1 MIDLDDFDRRILALL
16 QQNSRRTGAELSA
29 EIGLSPAA
37 CLRRLQ
43 RLRDEGVIARE
54 VALVAPEYRERKV
67 KVFVLLTFERD
78 RPDREDRF
86 TRRMR
91 GAPEVAQCYHVTGS
105 EDYLIAIEVAD
116 LEDYE
121 RFTKLHFY
129 ESYVKRFETHVVL
142 KDLMR

>member
-1 MIDLDDFDRRILALL
+1 M
-16 QQNSRRTGAELSA
+16 
-29 EIGLSPAA
+29 
-37 CLRRLQ
+37 
-43 RLRDEGVIARE
+43 
-54 VALVAPEYRERKV
+54 
-67 KVFVLLTFERD
+67 
-78 RPDREDRF
+78 
-86 TRRMR
+86 
-91 GAPEVAQCYHVTGS
+91 AQCYHVTGS

>member
-1 MIDLDDFDRRILALL
+1 MIDLDTFDRRILALL
-16 QQNSRRTGAELSA
+16 QENSRRTGAELSA
-29 EIGLSPAA
+29 EVGLSPAA

-54 VALVAPEYRERKV
+54 VALVAPEYREKKV
-67 KVFVLLTFERD
+67 TVFVLLTFERD
-78 RPDREDRF
+78 RPDREDHF
-86 TRRMR
+86 NRRMR
-91 GAPEVAQCYHVTGS
+91 EASEVVQCYHVTGS

-129 ESYVKRFETHVVL
+129 ESYVKRFQTHVVL

>member
-16 QQNSRRTGAELSA
+16 QANSRRTGAELSA
-29 EIGLSPAA
+29 AVGLSPAA

-67 KVFVLLTFERD
+67 AVFVLLTFERD
-78 RPDREDRF
+78 RPDREDQF

-91 GAPEVAQCYHVTGS
+91 EAPEVVQCYHVTGS
-105 EDYLIAIEVAD
+105 ADYLLGIEVAD
-116 LEDYE
+116 LEDYQ

>member
-16 QQNSRRTGAELSA
+16 EQNSRRTGAELSA

-67 KVFVLLTFERD
+67 TVFVLLTFERD

-91 GAPEVAQCYHVTGS
+91 EVSEVAQCYHVTGS

-121 RFTKLHFY
+121 RFTKRHFY

>member
-1 MIDLDDFDRRILALL
+1 MIDLDKFDRRILALL
-16 QQNSRRTGAELSA
+16 QENSRRTGAELSA
-29 EIGLSPAA
+29 EVGLSPAA

-54 VALVAPEYRERKV
+54 VALVAPEYRDKKV
-67 KVFVLLTFERD
+67 TVFVLLTFERD
-78 RPDREDRF
+78 RPDREDHF
-86 TRRMR
+86 SRRMR
-91 GAPEVAQCYHVTGS
+91 EASEVVQCYHVTGS
-105 EDYLIAIEVAD
+105 EDFLIAIEVAD

-129 ESYVKRFETHVVL
+129 ESYVKRFQTHVVL